1 MNLFVSQFDVAPCC
15 APPSPASPASSL
27 RNASPHRPAQSFSR
41 VSSRGME
48 VPEGCSASSE
58 QAKRTPLQ
66 CRRMHPLHTP
76 ASSARSTCIFRQGEE
91 ACTWIWTRST
101 RPTSPLPSCLTRRKC
116 DSRRSPSLPTSC
128 RSLFQSGA
136 PCDHTADRKQTCA
149 TSPSHALGCNFTL
162 TCCTAAKTGL
172 RVGLQGL
179 GWQLRQYPAALGV
192 SLANLSTGAHLA
204 ECWVRQLSPYRPR
217 RLPASHRVRD
227 SSGRDAHSCVRLG
240 GHDAHCD
247 RLPGVGSQAN
257 VLQRGVDHACCLLR
271 LPQRHRVHQWDLARR
286 YRIRCRDINL
296 RAAEICVVCCGS
308 ECNPCRAS
316 MAASQGAASLT

>member
-1 MNLFVSQFDVAPCC
+1 MSHLIALHHLPLFQRLHCETRLRVALRSRS
-15 APPSPASPASSL
+15 AASAAVKWKCPRVAV
-27 RNASPHRPAQSFSR
+27 RHRSR
-41 VSSRGME
+41 PKDAAAG
-48 VPEGCSASSE
+48 
-58 QAKRTPLQ
+58 
-66 CRRMHPLHTP
+66 CRRVHSLHTP
-76 ASSARSTCIFRQGEE
+76 ASSARSFRQGEE

-136 PCDHTADRKQTCA
+136 PCDHTTDRKQACA
-149 TSPSHALGCNFTL
+149 TSPSHALDCNFPL

-217 RLPASHRVRD
+217 WLPASH
-227 SSGRDAHSCVRLG
+227 
-240 GHDAHCD
+240 
-247 RLPGVGSQAN
+247 
-257 VLQRGVDHACCLLR
+257 
-271 LPQRHRVHQWDLARR
+271 
-286 YRIRCRDINL
+286 
-296 RAAEICVVCCGS
+296 
-308 ECNPCRAS
+308 
-316 MAASQGAASLT
+316 